1 MPGDEMAGRAQLDSR
16 MAEIAQSTGATLH
29 TYPRPGRAVRRVI
42 LRDLRDDSGTRF
54 EAAQIEDDG
63 TLRIVGHDTGRRV
76 SEFWGAPITSY
87 EWVYVVGPE
96 RASVLRVR
104 LTGED
109 GGDVLAAL
117 EAYYKQHEG
126 RLHDL
131 LTSREVSA
139 DFSNWHS

>member
-29 TYPRPGRAVRRVI
+29 TYPRHGRAVRRVI

-87 EWVYVVGPE
+87 E
-96 RASVLRVR
+96 
-104 LTGED
+104 
-109 GGDVLAAL
+109 
-117 EAYYKQHEG
+117 
-126 RLHDL
+126 
-131 LTSREVSA
+131 
-139 DFSNWHS
+139 

>member
-63 TLRIVGHDTGRRV
+63 TLRVTGHDTGPRV
-76 SEFWGAPITSY
+76 SEFWGEAITSY
-87 EWVYVVGPE
+87 EWVYLI
-96 RASVLRVR
+96 ACDRVPA
-104 LTGED
+104 LLGLLGGHD
-109 GGDVLAAL
+109 GDDVLALLA
-117 EAYYKQHEG
+117 AYHQRAG
-126 RLHDL
+126 
-131 LTSREVSA
+131 TSATS
-139 DFSNWHS
+139 STTPT